1 MTYPEV
7 KTLLE
12 TTGLPVVYYQWPDGH
27 APDPPYIVFYFPGD
41 NDFIGDNS
49 NYQKIRELTVELY
62 TDCKDFALEETVEEV
77 MSGLVYS
84 RYETYIDSER
94 MYQVV
99 YETEVLITEEEEEN
113 NGK

>member
-1 MTYPEV
+1 MTYKDV
-7 KTLLE
+7 KTLLD
-12 TTGLPVVYYQWPDGH
+12 TTDLPVVYYQWPDGK
-27 APDPPYIVFYFPGD
+27 APDPPYIVFFFPGD
-41 NDFIGDNS
+41 NDFVGDNC

-62 TDCKDFALEETVEEV
+62 TDQKDFALEETVEAV
-77 MSGLVYS
+77 LSDLVYS

-113 NGK
+113 VES

>member
-1 MTYPEV
+1 MTYKEV

-12 TTGLPVVYYQWPDGH
+12 TTGLPVVYYQRPDGQ

-41 NDFIGDNS
+41 NDFVGDNS

-62 TDCKDFALEETVEEV
+62 TDQKDFALEETVEEV
-77 MSGLVYS
+77 MSSLVYS

-99 YETEVLITEEEEEN
+99 YETEVLITEEED
-113 NGK
+113 

>member
-12 TTGLPVVYYQWPDGH
+12 TTGLQVVYYQWPDGH

-62 TDCKDFALEETVEEV
+62 TDQKDFALEETVEEV
-77 MSGLVYS
+77 MSSLVYS